1 MASWL
6 YPLAVNKNVGDT
18 VYLTATGSGS
28 AAPSPIYT
36 ATFRQTNGSGTIT
49 STGALTAT
57 YLVVTADSGKIITFY
72 AKVTDNCSTPM
83 TSPEISDTA
92 TIAVLCVNP
101 TCGFTLS

>member
-6 YPLAVNKNVGDT
+6 YPLAVNKTVGQT

-28 AAPSPIYT
+28 AAPSPVYI
-36 ATFRQTNGSGTIT
+36 ATFRKVGGVNSIA

-57 YLVVTADSGKIITFY
+57 YLVAPGDAGTTITFY

-83 TSPEISDTA
+83 TSPEVFDTA
-92 TIAVLCVNP
+92 VIAAQCVQP
-101 TCGFTLS
+101 VCGFSLS

>member
-18 VYLTATGSGS
+18 VYLIATGSGS

-36 ATFRQTNGSGTIT
+36 ATFRKVGGTNSIV
-49 STGALTAT
+49 STGNLTAT
-57 YLVVTADSGKIITFY
+57 YLVAPGDAGTTITFY

-83 TSPEISDTA
+83 TSSEVSDTA
-92 TIAVLCVNP
+92 VIAVQCVIP
-101 TCGFTLS
+101 VCGFSLS